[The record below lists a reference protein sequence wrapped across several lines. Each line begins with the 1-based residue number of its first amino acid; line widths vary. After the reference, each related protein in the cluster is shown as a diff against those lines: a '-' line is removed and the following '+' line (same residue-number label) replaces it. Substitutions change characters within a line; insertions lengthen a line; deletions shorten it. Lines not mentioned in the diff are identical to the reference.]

1 MNRLF
6 DSMFSG
12 APGGALSS
20 GSGAGPGFMQP
31 PRLEQPGIGLANTR
45 SRLGRLY
52 GDAASLVMENTA
64 PHGARVTI
72 TLPLR
77 TTREEAACG

>member
-1 MNRLF
+1 LL
-6 DSMFSG
+6 
-12 APGGALSS
+12 ALVVSDD
-20 GSGAGPGFMQP
+20 GPGLQP

-45 SRLGRLY
+45 SRLARPYADRAG
-52 GDAASLVMENTA
+52 LVAENTA

-77 TTREEAACG
+77 TPREESACG